1 MEETT
6 NQDLT
11 ISNQASI
18 GDRFLGGLIDWLVV
32 IALAYV
38 LRGLVGWSLS
48 YLISAAYILVRDAL
62 PFLDGQSIGKKIIKT
77 RSVHEDSGAPITNDY
92 RTSFL
97 RNILLFMLIPG
108 LIDALFIFNGERK
121 RLGDK
126 MAKTIVVY
134 EK

>member
-6 NQDLT
+6 NQELT
-11 ISNQASI
+11 TSNQASI
-18 GDRFLGGLIDWLVV
+18 RDRFLGGLIDWLVV

-48 YLISAAYILVRDAL
+48 YLISTAYILVRDAL

-92 RTSFL
+92 RTAFL
-97 RNILLFMLIPG
+97 RNILLFIPIAG